1 MEDAWRPNNLLTRF
15 IFSRMAQNIVTVT
28 LQASLSYPFKFFYWK
43 FSLFTFQTLSP
54 SLILTQKPLIPFLPP
69 PASLRVLTHP
79 STHPFPPRGTRISLH
94 WGIEPGR
101 RLLKLVSLILHQLK
115 LHAYI

>member
-54 SLILTQKPLIPFLPP
+54 SPVIHSFLKILLDIFFIYISNGIAFHCFHSVAPLSRPP
-69 PASLRVLTHP
+69 LASR
-79 STHPFPPRGTRISLH
+79 
-94 WGIEPGR
+94 
-101 RLLKLVSLILHQLK
+101 
-115 LHAYI
+115 